1 MKERPI
7 LYSAPMVVAILE
19 GRKSQTRRVI
29 KNIGIAPGIGEIY
42 KGSDDSRE
50 WVKECPYGIV
60 GNRLWVRESWR
71 VSSAYDDIS
80 PNQLPRDI
88 SVEYPAT
95 CHIDKLLGRKRP
107 SIHMPRSLSRILT
120 EITGIRVQRLQDI
133 TPEEAKAEGL
143 KGISKD
149 GRTVKFGIPD
159 LDGYPGTDNHG
170 WPWHEWEFDP
180 VMAYKRLWEKINSKG
195 SWDKNPWVWVV
206 EFERI

>member
-7 LYSAPMVVAILE
+7 LYSSPMVVAILE
-19 GRKSQTRRVI
+19 GRKTQTRRVI

-71 VSSAYDDIS
+71 VSSAHDDVS
-80 PNQLPRDI
+80 PNQLPTDI

-107 SIHMPRSLSRILT
+107 SIHMPRWASRMIL
-120 EITGIRVQRLQDI
+120 EITGIRVERLKDI
-133 TPEEAKAEGL
+133 TPEDCSAEGCEP
-143 KGISKD
+143 S
-149 GRTVKFGIPD
+149 TEAMSA
-159 LDGYPGTDNHG
+159 HG
-170 WPWHEWEFDP
+170 DSRYALYQSYFD
-180 VMAYKRLWEKINSKG
+180 LWEQINGKG
-195 SWDKNPWVWVV
+195 SWDKNPWVWVI
-206 EFERI
+206 EFKRI